1 VRRRDEN
8 DIRLYEVCIIAS
20 PSSAIFDM
28 QPRTAKSHLS
38 WEKQQEIKEA
48 RDVRAK
54 AKRRANNALAK
65 ASRRKNR

>member
-1 VRRRDEN
+1 
-8 DIRLYEVCIIAS
+8 
-20 PSSAIFDM
+20 M